1 MMDGDDLGYK
11 IGSFNMRNLGA
22 VALGR
27 SNERDLRKIA
37 EIIREESFDIVALQ
51 EVLSEG
57 KAFTSSGYAKKSLL
71 MELGSGWDFCWAEA
85 ETGNAPRHEGYGFL
99 WNKRRLRLATAELPN
114 GTIRTYKPRIL
125 EQVIIR
131 EEMKRRPFYARF
143 TPEGM
148 PGGCFME
155 IRLLCIHTYYGQDT
169 LEDRLIRDRELD
181 ILLKE
186 IYPQISDRIYGNNMP
201 AYTILL
207 GDYNVELRR
216 AWKENMVRRSPAYL
230 KSDGKDIIETSDW
243 RKMRIRTVQD
253 EFTTLKK
260 GDSQNED
267 ERSTGG
273 YAHDYDHF
281 SFEEN
286 RFEGIVMSARRVD
299 AVRRYCG
306 ADFDKYLRTVSD
318 HIPIMMEI
326 EIR

>member
-1 MMDGDDLGYK
+1 MAGGDELGYK

-22 VALGR
+22 AALGM
-27 SNERDLRKIA
+27 SNERNLRKIA
-37 EIIREESFDIVALQ
+37 EIIRKEEFDVVALQ
-51 EVLSEG
+51 EILSEG
-57 KAFTSSGYAKKSLL
+57 KVFTSTHYAKRSLL
-71 MELGSGWDFCWAEA
+71 MELGSGWDFCWAEV
-85 ETGNAPRHEGYGFL
+85 ETGDAPRHEGYGFL
-99 WNKRRLRLATAELPN
+99 WNQRRLRLSTAKLSD
-114 GTIRTYKPRIL
+114 GTVRTYNPRIL
-125 EQVIIR
+125 DQVIIR
-131 EEMKRRPFYARF
+131 EEMRRRPFYARF

-155 IRLLCIHTYYGQDT
+155 IRLLCVHTFYGKDT
-169 LEDRLIRDRELD
+169 PDDRLIRDRELD
-181 ILLKE
+181 ILMNE
-186 IYPQISDRIYGNNMP
+186 IYPQVSDRIYGNNMP

-216 AWKENMVRRSPAYL
+216 PWKENMARHAPAYL
-230 KSDGKDIIETSDW
+230 KADERDIIETSEW
-243 RKMRIRTVQD
+243 RKMRIKTVQD

-260 GDSQNED
+260 SDSQSEGD
-267 ERSTGG
+267 RSTGG

-299 AVRRYCG
+299 AVRRYCD

-326 EIR
+326 EIK